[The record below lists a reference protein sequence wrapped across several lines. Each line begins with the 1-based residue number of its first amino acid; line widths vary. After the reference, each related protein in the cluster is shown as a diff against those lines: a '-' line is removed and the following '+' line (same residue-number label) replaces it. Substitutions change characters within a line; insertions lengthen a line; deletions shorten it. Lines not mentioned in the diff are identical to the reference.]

1 MAWIGSDDR
10 FEPGAFA
17 TVEEIFRDFPD
28 ID

>member
-1 MAWIGSDDR
+1 MTWIGSDDH